1 MAKSKIGYE
10 KGKSV
15 DNYGF
20 PNEYPFERKELY
32 YTLELGKR
40 FLLDPISWIERP
52 GRMPEA
58 IASKNPSELVL
69 LNAGRNVFTSCMAK
83 LYARVRTL
91 SARDSREKSSKHAW
105 MEKCEEAIGEQRA
118 LELISKRIDVLNNSL
133 ERMPEGFELQGVQS
147 LKVEMIE
154 TFNRATLET
163 LGIQAIGVSIYRELE
178 KINEDIKRLD
188 SYSSPYIRAL
198 LEGGEGEYLIE
209 KNHKTGYYQ
218 RSMAFSNA
226 HNPGDWYRAAEA
238 CFKKHGLNEP
248 NWSELGRLYIRQ
260 RDGTEYADLVTNVKK
275 W

>member
-1 MAKSKIGYE
+1 MAKSKMESE
-10 KGKSV
+10 KGKPV

-58 IASKNPSELVL
+58 IAFKNPSEFAL
-69 LNAGRNVFTSCMAK
+69 LNAGLNVFKSCMAK
-83 LYARVRTL
+83 LYGRVRML
-91 SARDSREKSSKHAW
+91 GARDSREKTSKHAW
-105 MEKCEEAIGEQRA
+105 VEKCEEAIGEKKA
-118 LELISKRIDVLNNSL
+118 LKLISDKIDSLNSSL
-133 ERMPEGFELQGVQS
+133 ESMTEDVELRGVQS

-154 TFNRATLET
+154 TFNRATLEA
-163 LGIQAIGVSIYRELE
+163 LGIQAIDVSIYRELE
-178 KINEDIKRLD
+178 KIKEDIKRLD
-188 SYSSPYIRAL
+188 SYSSPYIRAM

-218 RSMAFSNA
+218 RSMAFSQT
-226 HNPGDWYRAAEA
+226 HKPGDWYRAAEA

-248 NWSELGRLYIRQ
+248 NWKELGRLYIRQ
-260 RDGTEYADLVTNVKK
+260 SDGTEYVDLVTNVKK